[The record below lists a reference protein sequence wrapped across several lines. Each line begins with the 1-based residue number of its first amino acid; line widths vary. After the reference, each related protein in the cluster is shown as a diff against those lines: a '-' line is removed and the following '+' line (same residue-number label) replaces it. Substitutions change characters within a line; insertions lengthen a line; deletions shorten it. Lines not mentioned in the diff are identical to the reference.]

1 MDIDELIAR
10 LIRLG
15 EESPRGSATEV
26 LLRYEGDMRIEG
38 ASLGRAQLPH
48 GRSRRSPVVI
58 IQASSAHRSPMR
70 GTPGRREHPTG
81 QDLHAG
87 MVRTRLCR
95 AIAKKL
101 DEMEAA
107 TGERSR
113 PLDHLLRVIEAEG
126 TGRADAEVGQ
136 LRLFDDH
143 AEGDFA
149 RALAICEATGAVVI
163 HSGSGAVY
171 YPPND
176 RITIP
181 LRKRFYDPAAYFN
194 VRFRMTA
201 LWAERRIGWEGTR
214 AEGELISVLA
224 AHLLAE
230 AAGIPSVE
238 IGSYRGHHEDWH
250 LQIRSDAGFLDRVL
264 RVAGEVANF
273 ILAMGDT
280 GHKR

>member
-1 MDIDELIAR
+1 MDINELIAR
-10 LIRLG
+10 LMRLG

-26 LLRYEGDMRIEG
+26 LLRNEGDMGIEG

-48 GRSRRSPVVI
+48 GRSRKFPVVI
-58 IQASSAHRSPMR
+58 IQAGTAWRSPMR
-70 GTPGRREHPTG
+70 GTPGRRQDRTD

-107 TGERSR
+107 TGERSS
-113 PLDHLLRVIEAEG
+113 PLEHLLRVIEVEG
-126 TGRADAEVGQ
+126 TGRVDADAGQ

-143 AEGDFA
+143 MEGDYA

-171 YPPND
+171 YPPDNK
-176 RITIP
+176 ITIP
-181 LRKRFYDPAAYFN
+181 LRKRFRDPAAYFN
-194 VRFRMTA
+194 TRFRMTA
-201 LWAERRIGWEGTR
+201 LWAERRMGWEENR
-214 AEGELISVLA
+214 AEGTLISVLA
-224 AHLLAE
+224 AYLLAE
-230 AAGIPSVE
+230 AAGIPVVD

-250 LQIRSDAGFLDRVL
+250 QQIRSDAGFLDRML
-264 RVAGEVANF
+264 EQAHEVVNY

-280 GHKR
+280 GNKR

>member
-10 LIRLG
+10 LMRLG
-15 EESPRGSATEV
+15 EGSPRGSATEV
-26 LLRYEGDMRIEG
+26 LLRNEGDMGIEG
-38 ASLGRAQLPH
+38 ASLGRAQLPY

-70 GTPGRREHPTG
+70 GTPGRREDRTD

-87 MVRTRLCR
+87 MIRTRLCR
-95 AIAKKL
+95 AIRKRL
-101 DEMEAA
+101 DAPGAA
-107 TGERSR
+107 TGEWSR
-113 PLDHLLRVIEAEG
+113 PLEHLLSVIEAEG
-126 TGRADAEVGQ
+126 TGLADADGGQ
-136 LRLFDDH
+136 LKLFEDH
-143 AEGDFA
+143 QEVDYA

-163 HSGSGAVY
+163 HSGSQAAY

-201 LWAERRIGWEGTR
+201 LWAERRVGWEGTR
-214 AEGELISVLA
+214 AEGTLISVLA

-230 AAGIPSVE
+230 AADIPVVD
-238 IGSYRGHHEDWH
+238 IGCYRGHHDEWH
-250 LQIRSDAGFLDRVL
+250 QQIRSDAGFLDRVL
-264 RVAGEVANF
+264 DVAHKVVNF

-280 GHKR
+280 GEKR